1 MNILCLEQFSS
12 LGGGQL
18 CLLDLLPALI
28 NRGWQVRVAVPGEGP
43 LSSAVRSLKLPID
56 ILRCGSYTNGRKSL
70 DECAKYAF
78 DLQDLARAIRRI
90 AIHNNIDLFY
100 VNGARLLPPT
110 ALVGR
115 LLSIPVTLHCHN
127 HLLQRTVVGL
137 VGHCMRLANAHLISC
152 CNSTAQPIRPYV
164 RPERL
169 HIVYNGIAGFQR
181 PHAIRSA
188 RPGRI
193 GIIGRIE
200 SDKGQL
206 EFVSAARLVLNEF
219 PDSRFLIVGAPLFSN
234 SDYLKKV
241 IVASDGLPV
250 EFAGWQDDI
259 GAVLSNLDLLVVPSR
274 IDSTPRVILEA
285 FAAGVPVVAFPSG
298 GIPEI
303 LKDGETGFLTAAGT
317 ARALAVR
324 IADILT
330 MPQAQLNS
338 VVEQAY
344 QSWQDNFTL
353 EHYRQHVS
361 DIIGQMCN
369 PHGTLTVREGLPATE
384 P

>member
-1 MNILCLEQFSS
+1 M
-12 LGGGQL
+12 
-18 CLLDLLPALI
+18 
-28 NRGWQVRVAVPGEGP
+28 
-43 LSSAVRSLKLPID
+43 
-56 ILRCGSYTNGRKSL
+56 
-70 DECAKYAF
+70 
-78 DLQDLARAIRRI
+78 
-90 AIHNNIDLFY
+90 
-100 VNGARLLPPT
+100 
-110 ALVGR
+110 
-115 LLSIPVTLHCHN
+115 
-127 HLLQRTVVGL
+127 
-137 VGHCMRLANAHLISC
+137 
-152 CNSTAQPIRPYV
+152 
-164 RPERL
+164 
-169 HIVYNGIAGFQR
+169 
-181 PHAIRSA
+181 
-188 RPGRI
+188 
-193 GIIGRIE
+193 
-200 SDKGQL
+200 
-206 EFVSAARLVLNEF
+206 
-219 PDSRFLIVGAPLFSN
+219 
-234 SDYLKKV
+234 
-241 IVASDGLPV
+241 VASDGLPV

-303 LKDGETGFLTAAGT
+303 LKDGETGFLTAADT
-317 ARALAVR
+317 AKALAVR